1 MFNRRSTPG
10 GGGHPDGHAWDRW
23 FGLQTQPLVSP
34 RRGSASQSRPP
45 GLEGGTAGRAA
56 LGSPGALVPADSDPA
71 GLGLRVCVCPG
82 PGPRPCCVLG
92 GPGPSR
98 EARRAGR
105 PSEAP
110 GVPSSRGCVKS
121 SPVELPE
128 RVLVV
133 REIYTSR
140 KLPVLGEDTD
150 ASLRSGLGT
159 ELWAGPRPPLLWGFP
174 DPTELVS
181 GDGPRQQGSGLCT
194 REESRELAP
203 SLPH

>member
-1 MFNRRSTPG
+1 MGVELRLATRLLCFPRERCRVVARERTLHSNLKSRVRGTATQEQHRRHRRPQTEDQVGSSGRSPGCSFSLVQQALHPG

-92 GPGPSR
+92 APGPSR

-110 GVPSSRGCVKS
+110 GPWSPVVPWLREIKSRG
-121 SPVELPE
+121 
-128 RVLVV
+128 
-133 REIYTSR
+133 I
-140 KLPVLGEDTD
+140 
-150 ASLRSGLGT
+150 A
-159 ELWAGPRPPLLWGFP
+159 
-174 DPTELVS
+174 
-181 GDGPRQQGSGLCT
+181 
-194 REESRELAP
+194 
-203 SLPH
+203 